1 MGYLRR
7 KEGRKGGDLGDLI
20 SMLPILPRVF
30 GQFLFEVGGKN
41 VILTCKWVK
50 GGSPS
55 FFGLFLFF
63 FCAVQ
68 SKRTSQ
74 DTKHYLTNFAGVSAQ
89 EEPPSATKPAHKLHR
104 VISPTQTHKQ
114 TNKES
119 NLQKELE
126 AGLFLGF
133 IF

>member
-63 FCAVQ
+63 FLCRA
-68 SKRTSQ
+68 K
-74 DTKHYLTNFAGVSAQ
+74 
-89 EEPPSATKPAHKLHR
+89 
-104 VISPTQTHKQ
+104 
-114 TNKES
+114 
-119 NLQKELE
+119 
-126 AGLFLGF
+126 
-133 IF
+133 